1 MPCLLTSG
9 FALDCKDAVGGVKS
23 IHLINWA
30 ASGFTV
36 ASGEV
41 TATTVASGDVY
52 DYELPKGTGSLTITT
67 NVSVE
72 NGTSFN
78 QSDVVFKLR
87 RLSTTKRNE
96 MKLLAQG
103 RCYCIVKN
111 NNDEYWLVGKEYG
124 CDVTAMVANTGTA
137 MGDSNGY
144 EVTLSAIEAE
154 APFKLQAS
162 VVTALGI

>member
-1 MPCLLTSG
+1 MACLLTQG
-9 FALDCKDAVGGVKS
+9 FTLDCKDAVGGIKS
-23 IHLINWA
+23 IHLISWT
-30 ASGFTV
+30 ASKFTA

-41 TATTVASGDVY
+41 TATTVASGSVFT
-52 DYELPKGTGSLTITT
+52 YELPKATGSMTATT

-72 NGTSFN
+72 NGTTFT
-78 QSDVVFKLR
+78 QTDVAFKLR

-111 NNDEYWLVGKEYG
+111 NNDEYFLVGNEYG
-124 CDVTAMVANTGTA
+124 CDVTALVANTGTA

-154 APFKLQAS
+154 APYKLQSS